1 MSVRG
6 LRKEENGEGK
16 EGAKE
21 KGGKFSRSRH
31 SKFVARLQKNL
42 SPYQSDTWCSQVS
55 SAEVTTILLTPLQ
68 YDPVISPPAFIFLFQ
83 YWTRALIYSYN
94 KVLGQYYCSLFTLVA
109 SLIGF
114 LQVLYCIRK
123 WLCLPLN
130 YLFSNPSKMIN
141 IVIRFFALSTFAGL
155 FVAINVKVDQ
165 HDYSN

>member
-68 YDPVISPPAFIFLFQ
+68 YDPVISPPAFSFYLFQ
-83 YWTRALIYSYN
+83 YCTGQGHSLILIT
-94 KVLGQYYCSLFTLVA
+94 KFLAQYCSSLFTLVA

-114 LQVLYCIRK
+114 LQVLHKKVVMSATDLFIFFRIR
-123 WLCLPLN
+123 L
-130 YLFSNPSKMIN
+130 KMI
-141 IVIRFFALSTFAGL
+141 T
-155 FVAINVKVDQ
+155 
-165 HDYSN
+165 